1 MENGHKKRGNH
12 ITSVIITTVVLLFQL
27 TVISPSLAQESPTHN
42 LGEKIF
48 QTHCAACHPNGSN
61 IIRRGKNLKLKALK
75 RYGYDSPEAI
85 IQIVTQGKNNMSAFG
100 NRLTEDEIKAVAE
113 YVLTQAKNNWKS

>member
-1 MENGHKKRGNH
+1 MKNSHRKKQNYTIH
-12 ITSVIITTVVLLFQL
+12 LLSLLLLLLLQL
-27 TVISPSLAQESPTHN
+27 TVVSPSLATEVTKTS

-48 QTHCAACHPNGSN
+48 QTHCAGCHPNGSN